1 MTRNPIRVHEP
12 VAARRLRNT
21 AEPSGELS
29 VGDVVTIGEA
39 PLAVTRAG
47 WTRVRGA
54 FTEVR
59 AHQHGTHPLPG
70 PPGDACPEGARP

>member
-1 MTRNPIRVHEP
+1 
-12 VAARRLRNT
+12 
-21 AEPSGELS
+21 
-29 VGDVVTIGEA
+29 VVTIGEA
-39 PLAVTRAG
+39 PLAVARAG

-70 PPGDACPEGARP
+70 PPGNPQDAACPKEPSYDCC